1 METPPHYAFYAE
13 EMSARIAKSNPAMKL
28 LVLFSASFSWAF
40 QHHAAPPQYQYR
52 DPVTSDLLL
61 CDQCPPG
68 TALKRHCTADTPTE
82 CQPCP
87 ERHFAEN
94 WHWGDTCQY
103 CTSVCK
109 ERQLVKQ
116 QCNSTHDQLCECAP
130 GFHLVVEF
138 CITHTACP
146 PGYGVTA
153 LGTPVSDTVCEPCPD
168 GYFSAGGSSAEP
180 CQPHRSCSDSKTLRY
195 GTSTS
200 DAVCDRPHKKLDC
213 SQHHTLCHTDV
224 TLCEEAVFQ
233 SLASLQLSSVP
244 LERLLESLPGR
255 RVDRK
260 SLERLKK
267 SCTPQQQ
274 VLHLLRLWREQNK
287 DQDKL
292 YGIIQGVNHCER
304 KVSRCNNL
312 KNLTLDELMK
322 VANSLPGV
330 RVQEEDVRAVVS
342 TCSPRQYI
350 LQLLHLWKTAN
361 SNLDLAKGLS
371 HSLRVLRTQG
381 APRYLLK
388 GLKKINRIIGTT
400 SAHKMYEKMFVGMLQ
415 DESCFKAHKPLNE

>member
-1 METPPHYAFYAE
+1 
-13 EMSARIAKSNPAMKL
+13 MKL
-28 LVLFSASFSWAF
+28 ILLFTASLSWAF
-40 QHHAAPPQYQYR
+40 QQQAVPPKYQYR
-52 DPVTSDLLL
+52 DPVTSDLLP

-68 TALKRHCTADTPTE
+68 TAVKRHCTADRPTE

-94 WHWGDTCQY
+94 WHWGDTCQS

-109 ERQLVKQ
+109 ERQLVQQ

-138 CITHTACP
+138 CITHSACP
-146 PGYGVTA
+146 PGYGVA
-153 LGTPVSDTVCEPCPD
+153 SLGTPASDTACVHCPP
-168 GYFSAGGSSAEP
+168 GHFSVGGSSAEP
-180 CQPHRSCSDSKTLRY
+180 CLPHRNCTDLGLKTLRQ

-200 DAVCDRPHKKLDC
+200 DSLCGGQDKNPTLEC
-213 SQHHTLCHTDV
+213 SHHHTLCHTDV

-233 SLASLQLSSVP
+233 SLASLRLSSVP

-255 RVDRK
+255 KVDHK
-260 SLERLKK
+260 NLEKLKK
-267 SCTPQQQ
+267 ACSPQQQ
-274 VLHLLRLWREQNK
+274 VLLLLRLWREQNK

-304 KVSRCNNL
+304 KVSRCTGL
-312 KNLTLDELMK
+312 KNLTLDDLLS
-322 VANSLPGV
+322 VTNSLPGV
-330 RVQEEDVRAVVS
+330 RVSQEDIRAVVS
-342 TCSPRQYI
+342 SCQPRQYI

-361 SNLDLAKGLS
+361 YELDLAKGLS
-371 HSLRVLRTQG
+371 HSLRVLRSQK

-388 GLKKINRIIGTT
+388 GLKKISRIIGST
-400 SAHKMYEKMFVGMLQ
+400 SAHKMYEKMFVNMLQ
-415 DESCFKAHKPLNE
+415 DESCFKTHKLHNE